1 MKIHIKSLSDK
12 VTTLDVQDTDTILN
26 IKKNIQQKENIHYAR
41 QKLLFNGNELTDNK
55 TLIDYNIKNES
66 TLQLILKSSTIFF
79 VKTLTNKTIMIKAQV
94 SDSISYIKQEIKKNE
109 DFPIDKYCVIYK
121 GKELDNNKI
130 IADYNIP
137 KNSTLEL
144 ALRILIQLK
153 INIFNGRTITL
164 QVYTTE
170 KICDIKQKI
179 IEKEKVSSDKISL
192 YLGNSK
198 LEESKIL
205 SDYGI
210 QKDSTL
216 DLRQSMIIYIKG
228 INENNNIMINVEP
241 SDTIKIIKQ
250 KIKEKENISPDKFI
264 IIYDGKE
271 LNDNKTLFDYK
282 IQKESILKFALK
294 EPISIL
300 IKTLN
305 GSIVSFQVQLSDE
318 VKTIKKKIKEKEGI
332 PFEQNILLIF
342 KETRLE
348 NDKVLAHYNIQ
359 KNSTL
364 EIKTCIQITVKNI
377 RVGKNIYLDILPSD
391 TIENIKKMI
400 EEIES
405 ISPLLQILYLGQ
417 TELNDTNTASY
428 YNLKNNSSLELIRLF
443 QIFFKT
449 LTGKTITIIA
459 KLSDTIEE
467 IKNKIQ
473 DKEGIP
479 PVLQRILFAGKQLE
493 DHRTIADYNI
503 QNGAT
508 LHLVMRLRGGNLKIF
523 N

>member
-153 INIFNGRTITL
+153 INIFNGRTISL

-179 IEKEKVSSDKISL
+179 IEKEKISSDKISL

-216 DLRQSMIIYIKG
+216 ELRQSMIIYIKG

-271 LNDNKTLFDYK
+271 LNDNKTLIDIGSFNANFKMD
-282 IQKESILKFALK
+282 SFCIL
-294 EPISIL
+294 
-300 IKTLN
+300 
-305 GSIVSFQVQLSDE
+305 
-318 VKTIKKKIKEKEGI
+318 
-332 PFEQNILLIF
+332 
-342 KETRLE
+342 
-348 NDKVLAHYNIQ
+348 
-359 KNSTL
+359 
-364 EIKTCIQITVKNI
+364 
-377 RVGKNIYLDILPSD
+377 
-391 TIENIKKMI
+391 
-400 EEIES
+400 
-405 ISPLLQILYLGQ
+405 
-417 TELNDTNTASY
+417 
-428 YNLKNNSSLELIRLF
+428 
-443 QIFFKT
+443 
-449 LTGKTITIIA
+449 
-459 KLSDTIEE
+459 
-467 IKNKIQ
+467 
-473 DKEGIP
+473 
-479 PVLQRILFAGKQLE
+479 
-493 DHRTIADYNI
+493 
-503 QNGAT
+503 
-508 LHLVMRLRGGNLKIF
+508 
-523 N
+523 

>member
-1 MKIHIKSLSDK
+1 MKIHIKSLSNK

-109 DFPIDKYCVIYK
+109 DFPINKYCVIYK

-153 INIFNGRTITL
+153 INIFNGRTISL

-179 IEKEKVSSDKISL
+179 IEKEKISSDKISL

-216 DLRQSMIIYIKG
+216 ELRQSMIIYIKG

-364 EIKTCIQITVKNI
+364 EIKTCIQIIVKTI

-400 EEIES
+400 EEKEGIRAENQVLFIKRKIFENKKTLEFYKITNES
-405 ISPLLQILYLGQ
+405 TID
-417 TELNDTNTASY
+417 LNWS
-428 YNLKNNSSLELIRLF
+428 F
-443 QIFFKT
+443 QIFVKT
-449 LTGKTITIIA
+449 LTGKTITIDA
-459 KLSDTIEE
+459 RSSDTIEE
-467 IKNKIQ
+467 IKYKIQ
-473 DKEGIP
+473 EKDGTP
-479 PVLQRILFAGKQLE
+479 QDNQRLIFSGKQLE
-493 DHRTIADYNI
+493 DNRTLADYNI
-503 QNGAT
+503 QSGST
-508 LHLVMRLRGGNLKIF
+508 LHLSIRLRGGLFI
-523 N
+523 

>member
-364 EIKTCIQITVKNI
+364 EIKTCIQIT
-377 RVGKNIYLDILPSD
+377 
-391 TIENIKKMI
+391 
-400 EEIES
+400 
-405 ISPLLQILYLGQ
+405 
-417 TELNDTNTASY
+417 ELNDTNTASY

>member
-1 MKIHIKSLSDK
+1 MKIHIKSLSNK

-66 TLQLILKSSTIFF
+66 TLQLILKSSTLFF

-109 DFPIDKYCVIYK
+109 DFPIDNYCVIYK

-153 INIFNGRTITL
+153 INIFNGRTISL

-179 IEKEKVSSDKISL
+179 IEKEKISSDKINL

-216 DLRQSMIIYIKG
+216 ELRQSMIIYIKG

-364 EIKTCIQITVKNI
+364 EIKTCIQITVKKKLGI
-377 RVGKNIYLDILPSD
+377 KNIYLDILPSD

-400 EEIES
+400 AS
-405 ISPLLQILYLGQ
+405 ISPLYQILYLGQ

-479 PVLQRILFAGKQLE
+479 PVLQRIIFAGKQLE

-508 LHLVMRLRGGNLKIF
+508 LHLVMRLPGGNLKIF